1 MICNLSCFCSCKNQN
16 KMDLFHKLIDLVDKN
31 ADRIPEGDYVEMCNV
46 IRDLRERVRPPRFL
60 IDQNDP
66 LWITD
71 YVPTTPGQPQEWIDQ
86 DSGLDEFLQELHEE
100 WSRTDNENEDETLS
114 AAEAMG
120 QLREHI
126 IEHGVPESIT
136 INFVQ

>member
-1 MICNLSCFCSCKNQN
+1 
-16 KMDLFHKLIDLVDKN
+16 MDLFHKLIDLVDKN
-31 ADRIPEGDYVEMCNV
+31 AERIPEGDYVDICNT
-46 IRDLRERVRPPRFL
+46 IKELRERVRPPSFL
-60 IDQNDP
+60 LDQNEP

-71 YVPTTPGQPQEWIDQ
+71 YDPARDGPPVYVPTTPGQPQEWIDE
-86 DSGLDEFLQELHEE
+86 DPDLNEFLQELHEE

-126 IEHGVPESIT
+126 VEYGVPESIT

>member
-1 MICNLSCFCSCKNQN
+1 
-16 KMDLFHKLIDLVDKN
+16 MDFFHKLIDLVDKN

-46 IRDLRERVRPPRFL
+46 IRDLRERVKPPRFL
-60 IDQNDP
+60 LDQNDP

-71 YVPTTPGQPQEWIDQ
+71 YAPTTPGQPQEWIDE
-86 DSGLDEFLQELHEE
+86 DSGLDEFLQGLHEE

>member
-1 MICNLSCFCSCKNQN
+1 
-16 KMDLFHKLIDLVDKN
+16 MDLFHKLIDLVDKN
-31 ADRIPEGDYVEMCNV
+31 AERIPEGDYVEMCNV
-46 IRDLRERVRPPRFL
+46 IRDLRERVRPPSFL
-60 IDQNDP
+60 LDQNEP

-71 YVPTTPGQPQEWIDQ
+71 YDPARDGPPVYIPTTPGHPQEWIDE
-86 DSGLDEFLQELHEE
+86 DSGLNEFLQELHEE
-100 WSRTDNENEDETLS
+100 WSRTDDGDETLS

-126 IEHGVPESIT
+126 EQHGLPERLT